1 MTDLSINS
9 FEAALAQVGN
19 VAHPANQKGTPEPI
33 DHIVLNCRNNLS
45 DVVDAIKAE
54 IAKTTDKTKLL
65 YGLDL
70 RVIYHREGKPE
81 NWSLE
86 ACSKTKSL
94 GIVGQRPTA

>member
-9 FEAALAQVGN
+9 FETALAQVLN
-19 VAHPANQKGTPEPI
+19 LVHQKSQEHDP
-33 DHIVLNCRNNLS
+33 DHYVLNCHINLS
-45 DVVDAIKAE
+45 NVVGAIKSAISNTE
-54 IAKTTDKTKLL
+54 DKTKLL
-65 YGLDL
+65 YGIDL
-70 RVIYHREGKPE
+70 RVIYHREGNPE